1 MNRTRDYYRKQRA
14 KHIARKKRMIKE
26 WSRGGIGLYWAAPA
40 GALSKGKIHCS
51 CRICRCKSYDYKK
64 AKDLARIE
72 AMNESE
78 KYYFNDEDY
87 LGELYDDELFKDDA
101 AYRWDFTESSWY
113 YEDGF
118 YHDWLIDHPNGS
130 TD

>member
-14 KHIARKKRMIKE
+14 KHIARKKRII
-26 WSRGGIGLYWAAPA
+26 RGLNGYWGYEHEGELA
-40 GALSKGKIHCS
+40 KGKIHCS
-51 CRICRCKSYDYKK
+51 CPWCRSKSYDRKA

-72 AMNESE
+72 AMNESK
-78 KYYFNDEDY
+78 KYYFNDWDY
-87 LGELYDDELFKDDA
+87 FGELYDYELFKNDV
-101 AYRWDFTESSWY
+101 AYHWDFIESSWY

-118 YHDWLIDHPNGS
+118 YHDWLVDHPNGS

>member
-1 MNRTRDYYRKQRA
+1 MNHTRDYYRRQRA
-14 KHIARKKRMIKE
+14 KHIARKQRMINQWSYDKE
-26 WSRGGIGLYWAAPA
+26 HPYWVAPA

-51 CRICRCKSYDYKK
+51 CWMCRRKSYDHKA

-78 KYYFNDEDY
+78 KYYFHDWDY
-87 LGELYDDELFKDDA
+87 LGEQYDYELFKNDT
-101 AYRWDFTESSWY
+101 AYRWDFIESSWY

-118 YHDWLIDHPNGS
+118 YHDWLVDHPNSS

>member
-14 KHIARKKRMIKE
+14 KHIARKQRMVKE
-26 WSRGGIGLYWAAPA
+26 WSINGNCLYWVAPA

-51 CRICRCKSYDYKK
+51 CWMCRRKSYDHKA

-78 KYYFNDEDY
+78 KYYQTYGYEFEDY
-87 LGELYDDELFKDDA
+87 ELSDA
-101 AYRWDFTESSWY
+101 EWHWIQIEEYWY

-118 YHDWLIDHPNGS
+118 YHDWLVDHPNGS

>member
-14 KHIARKKRMIKE
+14 KHIARKQRMVKE
-26 WSRGGIGLYWAAPA
+26 WSMNGNCLYWVAPA

-51 CRICRCKSYDYKK
+51 CWMCRRKSYDYKK
-64 AKDLARIE
+64 VKDLARIE
-72 AMNESE
+72 AMDQSE
-78 KYYFNDEDY
+78 KYYQTNGYEFEDY
-87 LGELYDDELFKDDA
+87 GFTDA
-101 AYRWDFTESSWY
+101 KWHWLQVEEGWY

-118 YHDWLIDHPNGS
+118 YHNWLVDHPDSS